1 MKLKVKNEETTVNAE
16 KYNELS
22 KKIRNSKNGYTIFKL
37 LYRVLPVIT
46 MIIYGVIVIS
56 VFLYDREQTVR
67 IILVPLITFTIC
79 TLVRKLVNEKR
90 PYEAYDIVPV
100 IRKNK
105 VGQSFP
111 SRHVLSATIIAM
123 TALYI
128 NLPLGVVMFIIS
140 LFIAIIRPMAGVHYI
155 KDVIAGMLLGIIC
168 GIVGFY
174 IMLK

>member
-1 MKLKVKNEETTVNAE
+1 MKEEENTVNAE

-22 KKIRNSKNGYTIFKL
+22 KKIRNSKIGYKIFKL

-46 MIIYGVIVIS
+46 MIIYGIMVIS
-56 VFLYDREQTVR
+56 VFLYDDREQTVR
-67 IILVPLITFTIC
+67 IILVPLITFIIC
-79 TLVRKLVNEKR
+79 TLVRKSVNEKR

-100 IRKNK
+100 IRKDK

-140 LFIAIIRPMAGVHYI
+140 LCIAIIRPMAGVHYI
-155 KDVIAGMLLGIIC
+155 RDVIAGMLLGIIC

-174 IMLK
+174 II